1 VILDATRS
9 RSAASENRWVRV
21 KKKFVPGAD
30 IYMSSVMWAQGIGL
44 GRSGDSYR
52 HITVDC
58 RMREGYEFKI
68 SNGDSL
74 LHRPLHLSFRTR
86 TPADAPLESG
96 VGRLFHK
103 PDGLDG
109 GPFVNGWAFLPDDAL
124 ETLWHQITSGLF
136 TDSTIDLGVSP
147 VEWGVEDPVWMIDQG
162 PLVIETVSWRFTR
175 PGRLESPP
183 LPKAGLFGRLR

>member
-9 RSAASENRWVRV
+9 RSAAPENRGVRV
-21 KKKFVPGAD
+21 KKFVPGAD
-30 IYMSSVMWAQGIGL
+30 IHMSSVLWDQLIHL
-44 GRSGDSYR
+44 DRSGDSSR
-52 HITVDC
+52 SLRVEC
-58 RMREGYEFKI
+58 RMLEGCDFKI
-68 SNGDSL
+68 SNGDNL
-74 LHRPLHLSFRTR
+74 VRWPLHLSLRTR
-86 TPADAPLESG
+86 TPEDLESG
-96 VGRLFHK
+96 VGRLFYK

-147 VEWGVEDPVWMIDQG
+147 VEWGVEDPVWMIDHG
-162 PLVIETVSWRFTR
+162 PLVIETVSWRFKR